1 MSHAQA
7 SNQILANVRVLDFG
21 RYVAGPYCA
30 TLLGYLGADVI
41 RIEKIG
47 GSEDRYIAPVTAS
60 GEGGV
65 FLQTACNKR
74 SICIDLGGAGAREV
88 VARLVAS
95 ADVVVAN
102 LPAALLQRLG
112 LDYTSL
118 CEIRPDIILA
128 SQSSFGD
135 RGPDAGKGGFDGVGQ
150 ALSGA
155 MYISGTPGQPM
166 KAAAPYVDYATATLA
181 AFGTL
186 AALMERERSGIGQ
199 EVSATLLGTALAV
212 FNSHLIE
219 QGVGAVDRV
228 GTGNRVQTSSPS
240 DVFETRDGHVLTH
253 VVGNGLFRRWAR
265 LIGEEDKWTSDPR
278 FATDQL
284 RGDYR
289 DVICERMAIWCAA
302 RTTDEAVAQL
312 NSAGLPA
319 AAILSPQQAI
329 DNPQVTAM
337 GLLQEVDF
345 PGMVRPAPVA
355 GLPLHFSR
363 SPAGIRSAP
372 PRLGEH
378 SDEILREL
386 GFDDDERIRLRQSG
400 IIA

>member
-1 MSHAQA
+1 MSNAA
-7 SNQILANVRVLDFG
+7 TDSQILANVRVLDFG

-30 TLLGYLGADVI
+30 TLLGFLGADVI

-47 GSEDRYIAPVTAS
+47 GGEDRYIAPVAAS

-65 FLQTACNKR
+65 YLQTACNKR
-74 SICIDLGGAGAREV
+74 SICIDLGAVAAREV

-102 LPAALLQRLG
+102 LPTQLLQRLG
-112 LDYTSL
+112 LDYPSL
-118 CEIRPDIILA
+118 CAIRPDIILA

-155 MYISGTPGQPM
+155 MYISGTPGRPM

-186 AALMERERSGIGQ
+186 AALMERERSGTGQ

-219 QGVGAVDRV
+219 QGVSAIDRV

-240 DVFETRDGHVLTH
+240 DVFATRDGNVLTH
-253 VVGNGLFRRWAR
+253 VVGDGLFRRWAR
-265 LIGEEDKWTSDPR
+265 LIGEEARWTSDPR
-278 FATDQL
+278 FATDQS
-284 RGDYR
+284 RGDHR
-289 DVICERMAIWCAA
+289 DLICERMARWCAS
-302 RTTDEAVAQL
+302 RTTGEAVAEL
-312 NSAGLPA
+312 DAAGLPA
-319 AAILSPQQAI
+319 GAVLTPQQAI
-329 DNPQVTAM
+329 DNPQVEAM
-337 GLLQEVDF
+337 ELLQQIDF
-345 PGMVRPAPVA
+345 PGMPRPAPVA
-355 GLPLHFSR
+355 GLPVHFSR
-363 SPAGIRSAP
+363 SPSGIRSAP

-386 GFDDDERIRLRQSG
+386 GYGDAERLQLRKSG